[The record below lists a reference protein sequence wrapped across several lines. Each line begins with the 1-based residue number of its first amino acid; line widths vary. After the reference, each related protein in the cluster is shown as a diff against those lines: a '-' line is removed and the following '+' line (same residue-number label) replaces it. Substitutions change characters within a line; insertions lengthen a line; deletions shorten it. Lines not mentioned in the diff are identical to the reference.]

1 MKHYYEIEAKH
12 SLHLDATHTAW
23 QPTAQTVLEWVTKH
37 QKMVLPSKYTYK
49 VTTLLKSDTA
59 TGWLQSGEVVTIS

>member
-12 SLHLDATHTAW
+12 SLYLDATHTAW
-23 QPTAQTVLEWVTKH
+23 QPTEETVLEWVANH
-37 QKMVLPSKYTYK
+37 RRAVLPSEYTYT

-59 TGWLQSGEVVTIS
+59 RGWLQSGKVTIS